1 MNKLWNKIN
10 ILCAVGVVAT
20 LVSCGK
26 SDPNSPG
33 FEYMPDM
40 YRSPAIEP
48 YVDYGEIR
56 GRERKELKSVLSAMV
71 PPQNTIPYV
80 KGDSAK
86 VRLMMPFLKPSAIMR
101 ETHGLYDLDVTFEG
115 DNYLAAINIDKN
127 PVEFNEKN
135 KDNIL
140 EKGKTLYASMCQHC
154 HGEVGDGNGPMVTS
168 GAYKAGGNMN
178 YKEEAK
184 MKLSDGQ
191 MFYSISYG
199 KNNMGAHAS
208 LLSKEEIWVLV
219 HYVRS
224 LQYGQNYNGSRP
236 TGNTLLAKP
245 AENNVADKKEVKK
258 KGKK

>member
-1 MNKLWNKIN
+1 MNKLWNKLN

-26 SDPNSPG
+26 SDSDSPG

-56 GRERKELKSVLSAMV
+56 GRERSEQKSLLSAMV
-71 PPQNTIPYV
+71 PPKNTIPYV

-86 VRLMMPFLKPSAIMR
+86 VRLMMPFLKPNAEMR
-101 ETHGLYDLDVTFEG
+101 ETHGLYDWDVTSE
-115 DNYLAAINIDKN
+115 DNYLTAKSYSN
-127 PVEFNEKN
+127 PIRMNEKN
-135 KDNIL
+135 KKQLL
-140 EKGKTLYASMCQHC
+140 EKGKTLYTSMCQHC
-154 HGEVGDGNGPMVTS
+154 HGEAGDGQGKMVKNKVYAGVPT
-168 GAYKAGGNMN
+168 YKDSVRMT
-178 YKEEAK
+178 
-184 MKLSDGQ
+184 LSDGQ

-199 KNNMGAHAS
+199 KGKMGAHAS

-245 AENNVADKKEVKK
+245 AENNAAVKKEVKK

>member
-10 ILCAVGVVAT
+10 ILFAIGVVAT
-20 LVSCGK
+20 LGSCSK
-26 SDPNSPG
+26 SDPDSPG

-56 GRERKELKSVLSAMV
+56 GRERSELKSLLSAMV
-71 PPQNTIPYV
+71 PPKNTIPYV

-86 VRLMMPFLKPSAIMR
+86 VRLMMPFLKPNEGMR
-101 ETHGLYDLDVTFEG
+101 ETHGLYDWDVTSE
-115 DNYLAAINIDKN
+115 DNYLAAKSISN
-127 PVEFNEKN
+127 PIRMNENN
-135 KDNIL
+135 KKQLL
-140 EKGKTLYASMCQHC
+140 EKGKTLYTSMCQHC
-154 HGEVGDGNGPMVTS
+154 HGEAGDGNGTMVTS
-168 GAYKAGGNMN
+168 GAYKSGGNLD
-178 YKEEAK
+178 YKDQAK
-184 MKLSDGQ
+184 MSLSDGQ

-224 LQYGQNYNGSRP
+224 LQYGDAYNGTAVASTAP
-236 TGNTLLAKP
+236 AAPVENTP
-245 AENNVADKKEVKK
+245 AVKKDVKK